1 MVMNMPVTN
10 MPHPLISDNSP
21 FRSLWAACLL
31 LTLLISNPAQAEEY
45 LSQADFLQQAFGQ
58 QTPEVKTLWLNAE
71 QKKIAADI
79 LGHPYNALR
88 LRYWQAGDTRAWI
101 TEEIGKERPIR
112 IGVISRQ
119 QHVQDVVIMA
129 FQESRGWEVRN
140 RFFTDQFSGAS
151 LTPEQTLDR
160 SIDGI
165 TGATLSVRAVTNS
178 VRWILYLDSHTSNGS

>member
-1 MVMNMPVTN
+1 MAA
-10 MPHPLISDNSP
+10 ISHNSP
-21 FRSLWAACLL
+21 IRSLWLACLL
-31 LTLLISNPAQAEEY
+31 MLFLATGQAQAEEY
-45 LSQADFLQQAFGQ
+45 LNQADFLQQAFGQ
-58 QTPEVKTLWLNAE
+58 QTPEVKTLWLNDE

-119 QHVQDVVIMA
+119 QQVQDVVIMA

-140 RFFTDQFSGAS
+140 RFFTDQFSGVRLS
-151 LTPEQTLDR
+151 PEQKLDR

-178 VRWILYLDSHTSNGS
+178 VRWILYLDSQTSRES